1 MMVHA
6 WDNYK
11 LYAWGKNELR
21 PLSKR
26 GHTGSVF
33 GMYDFGATI
42 VDALDTLYVM
52 GLHNQLEDGK
62 DWVQK
67 KFTLENAVSGEL
79 VRPRSI
85 F

>member
-1 MMVHA
+1 
-6 WDNYK
+6 
-11 LYAWGKNELR
+11 
-21 PLSKR
+21 
-26 GHTGSVF
+26 
-33 GMYDFGATI
+33 MYDFGATI

-67 KFTLENAVSGEL
+67 KFTLENAVSWEL
-79 VRPRSI
+79 VKPQSI